1 MNFDILQAG
10 NPPRQDITSEKRV
23 ELHLHTC
30 FSMRDSCATP
40 SDLIKQA
47 AQWGHRAIAI
57 TDHGG
62 VQAFPEAFAAAKN
75 VGIKL
80 IPGCEGYMINDGAE
94 IVERGEDVNLDSV
107 TYVVLDVETTGLNT
121 HTDKII
127 AIGAVRI
134 KNGVEDAEFSELI
147 DPGRRVPEHAAQITG
162 ITSSMVRDKP
172 KLTEVMP
179 AFADF

>member
-30 FSMRDSCATP
+30 FSMRDSCAAP

-47 AQWGHRAIAI
+47 AQWGHGAIAI

-75 VGIKL
+75 VGVKL
-80 IPGCEGYMINDGAE
+80 IPGCKGYMI
-94 IVERGEDVNLDSV
+94 
-107 TYVVLDVETTGLNT
+107 
-121 HTDKII
+121 
-127 AIGAVRI
+127 
-134 KNGVEDAEFSELI
+134 
-147 DPGRRVPEHAAQITG
+147 
-162 ITSSMVRDKP
+162 
-172 KLTEVMP
+172 
-179 AFADF
+179 

>member
-94 IVERGEDVNLDSV
+94 ICGER
-107 TYVVLDVETTGLNT
+107 
-121 HTDKII
+121 
-127 AIGAVRI
+127 R
-134 KNGVEDAEFSELI
+134 
-147 DPGRRVPEHAAQITG
+147 GRQSRQCDLRRAGCGDH
-162 ITSSMVRDKP
+162 R
-172 KLTEVMP
+172 TEY
-179 AFADF
+179 AHG